1 MSLRPKITPAF
12 IAILMF
18 VSAASA
24 LFALDSYQVALE
36 PDVSVRMRDGVMLR
50 ADVYHPK
57 GGGKFPVLLERTP
70 YNKGALGE
78 VGFGLEAAARGYVV
92 VIQDTRGRYR
102 SAGEWYPFVHES
114 NDGYDTVEWAAAL
127 PWSDGRVGMFGGSYV
142 GATQMLA
149 AISHPPHLAGI
160 CPAVTASNYHEGWT
174 YQGGAFEQWFNES
187 WTSILAQDTL
197 DRAVRDHT
205 NALNGI
211 WKLPLNGYPLFP
223 LPATSPD
230 KDLTRSLAP
239 YFLDWLSHPSYDQ
252 YWKRI
257 AVDEHYPDINVPSL
271 IIAAWYDIFLGGSL
285 RNYVGLK
292 LHAGTEAA
300 RAGQHLLIAIG
311 GHAGSGR
318 KVGDV
323 DFGPSAAFDE
333 QQVTLSWYDH
343 LFKNA
348 NNEFSNTKRVRM
360 FVMGVNQWRDEDDW
374 PPPRALYTRYYLHS
388 AGRANSSAGDGS
400 LSTTAPGPESSD
412 RYVYDP
418 AHPVPTIGGP
428 LCCDSEHVEPGP
440 RDQRTAEERSDV
452 LVYTTPILAQD
463 MEVTGPVSLDLYASS
478 SAVDTDFTAKL
489 VDVTPEGFARNLTEG
504 IIRARYRNSAAKP
517 ELITPNQTY
526 KFTVDL
532 WATGNVFRKGHRLRL
547 EISSSNFP
555 RFDRNLNTGGEPGSD
570 QSPKPATNTVLHD
583 AKHPSVLI
591 LPIIPRQ

>member
-1 MSLRPKITPAF
+1 MRLRQKITHAF

-18 VSAASA
+18 VLAASD
-24 LFALDSYQVALE
+24 LFALDSYLVALE
-36 PDVSVRMRDGVMLR
+36 PDVSVRMRDGVILR

-70 YNKGALGE
+70 YNKQAPGE
-78 VGFGLEAAARGYVV
+78 AGFALEAAARGYVV
-92 VIQDTRGRYR
+92 VIQDARGRYQ
-102 SAGEWYPFVHES
+102 SEGEWYPFVHES

-197 DRAVRDHT
+197 DHAVRDNT

-211 WKLPLNGYPLFP
+211 WKLPLSAYPLFP
-223 LPATSPD
+223 LPARSSD
-230 KDLTRSLAP
+230 QDLTRSLAP

-271 IIAAWYDIFLGGSL
+271 TIAAWYDIFLGGSL
-285 RNYVGLK
+285 RNYIGLRR
-292 LHAGTEAA
+292 HAGTERA

-343 LFKNA
+343 LFKNV
-348 NNEFSNTKRVRM
+348 NNEFSSGKRVRM
-360 FVMGVNQWRDEDDW
+360 FVMGANEWRDVEDW
-374 PPPRALYTRYYLHS
+374 PPPRARYTRYYLHS
-388 AGRANSSAGDGS
+388 AGHANSSGGDGS
-400 LSTTAPGPESSD
+400 LSTAAPGAESSD
-412 RYVYDP
+412 HYVYDS
-418 AHPVPTIGGP
+418 AHPVPTVGGP
-428 LCCDSEHVEPGP
+428 LCCDSAHVEPGP
-440 RDQRTAEERSDV
+440 RDQRTVEERSDV
-452 LVYTTPILAQD
+452 LVYATPILAED
-463 MEVTGPVSLDLYASS
+463 VEVTGPVSLDLYASS

-504 IIRARYRNSAAKP
+504 IIRARYRNSAEKP
-517 ELITPNQTY
+517 ELMRPGQTY

-570 QSPKPATNTVLHD
+570 QRPMPATNTVLHD
-583 AKHPSVLI
+583 AKHPSALI